1 VTPSPSTTAAALGQI
16 HGGADRARV
25 QTSPAGPD
33 LDPPGFPDAKCAGQ
47 RPVGI
52 RYGATEGLVPAVAS
66 AGTGTGPQVADR
78 AYQDK
83 AQRHDAQFAD
93 RTFDVCLIMPL
104 GEEFGYARDI
114 LRFEDPIDD
123 GTYFLHPFSVPG
135 SSVRGIAVVLF
146 EMGLAA
152 AAVAA
157 TRMLTV
163 YQTRVLA
170 LVGIAGAL
178 SPDLR
183 LGDVI
188 VASSVDEYL
197 HGAKAKPGPDAD
209 SVEYE
214 LGGASWQAAPQIVN
228 FANNFRY
235 LTGAGASFT
244 AWQERARGRR
254 DRSLAAR
261 IPALAGERPDYFVGS
276 LATGDIVS
284 AAQSFACWLRKHN
297 RFRAAIEMEAGGA
310 ARAIY
315 RHPAQLIVVRG
326 ISDLA
331 DERKDELD
339 RTWTGGADPGAWR
352 KYATHNAVDLLAR
365 FLADPQFPWPDRMPA
380 GQSDHTAGASEPT
393 ANSTT
398 ISVGQINAD
407 TSFTGTTEIHG
418 DLRIGR

>member
-1 VTPSPSTTAAALGQI
+1 
-16 HGGADRARV
+16 
-25 QTSPAGPD
+25 
-33 LDPPGFPDAKCAGQ
+33 
-47 RPVGI
+47 
-52 RYGATEGLVPAVAS
+52 
-66 AGTGTGPQVADR
+66 VADR

-83 AQRHDAQFAD
+83 AQRHDAQSVD
-93 RTFDVCLIMPL
+93 RPFDVCLIMPL

-114 LRFEDPIDD
+114 LRFEDPIND

-135 SSVRGIAVVLF
+135 NPVKGVAVVLF

-163 YQTRVLA
+163 YQARVLA

-197 HGAKAKPGPDAD
+197 HGAKAKPGPDVG

-214 LGGASWQAAPQIVN
+214 LGGVSWQATPQIVN

-235 LTGAGASFT
+235 LTGAGASFA
-244 AWQERARGRR
+244 AWQERACGRR
-254 DRSLAAR
+254 DRSLTAS

-284 AAQSFACWLRKHN
+284 AAQSFGRWLRKTN

-315 RHPAQLIVVRG
+315 RHPAHLIVVRG

-331 DERKDELD
+331 DERKGELD
-339 RTWTGGADPGAWR
+339 RTRSAGADPGAWR
-352 KYATHNAVDLLAR
+352 KYATHNAVDLLAG
-365 FLADPQFPWPDRMPA
+365 FLADPLFPWPDSKPA
-380 GQSDHTAGASEPT
+380 GRPGHVAEASDPEG
-393 ANSTT
+393 NSTT
-398 ISVGQINAD
+398 ISVGQINAG
-407 TSFTGTTEIHG
+407 TSFTGTTEIRG
-418 DLRIGR
+418 DLRIGG